1 MRNPLTTRALKTAAT
16 TVVAGVAL
24 AGCNIGFNPSTIP
37 APGQP
42 GGGDGYVVHLDFTNV
57 LNLPDRARVVYDGVV
72 SGRLQKVTLEQEKAV
87 VDIEISERPA
97 NSKLDNY
104 IFVYIRAQGRIT
116 KSAHNDP

>member
-1 MRNPLTTRALKTAAT
+1 MAETPPHAGERAW
-16 TVVAGVAL
+16 AGWC
-24 AGCNIGFNPSTIP
+24 GRQS
-37 APGQP
+37 
-42 GGGDGYVVHLDFTNV
+42 
-57 LNLPDRARVVYDGVV
+57 GVV
-72 SGRLQKVTLEQEKAV
+72 KRKREKAV